1 MTHSAD
7 RYQNSERK
15 QRGISLLGMIFF
27 SALLVIVA
35 LFAMQ
40 IVPAYAEFISVKK
53 VLRNMKQDPLATMSP
68 KEIKDAFDKRASLE
82 YISVVDG
89 SDIHVERSEVGETVV
104 AVEYQVVKPIAGNVS
119 VLMDFSARS
128 DE

>member
-1 MTHSAD
+1 MTRSIV
-7 RYQNSERK
+7 RCQNSEKK
-15 QRGISLLGMIFF
+15 QRGISLLGMLFF

-53 VLRNMKQDPLATMSP
+53 VLRNMKQDPLASMTP

-82 YISVVDG
+82 YISVIDG
-89 SDIHVERSEVGETVV
+89 SDVHVERSEDGETVV
-104 AVEYQVVKPIAGNVS
+104 AVEYQVVKPIAANIS